1 MSILVLVLAIAIIA
15 AVLVA
20 TGFFLVT
27 ILRGGD
33 DE

>member
-1 MSILVLVLAIAIIA
+1 MSILVLVIGIAILA

-20 TGFFLVT
+20 TGFFVT
-27 ILRGGD
+27 TIMKD